1 MKPVDVIADEERRQA
16 ARALLLAPLIAAG
29 GVQADTFRLVRKH
42 REWLEQSFGDGLGY
56 RLLVEPRFAR
66 LFKAGL
72 GRDGSRPMRR
82 RPDAPPLTPRAYA
95 LFCLLVAALTRS
107 KSQMLIDEL
116 VAEVRST
123 IADAGLDIDLD
134 RTADRRALYSA
145 LVVLLQLGALSER
158 DGDLARWV
166 EDTRAQSLLDV
177 NRDVLRLLVSAPLS
191 ATTSADEL
199 LSVAALP
206 SAAGGARVAI
216 RRRLIESPILSVT
229 DLNYEQSEWWA
240 RNRNRERDWFSDRF
254 GLELELRAEG
264 AIAVDPDDELTDFA
278 FPAGGSSRHAALLI
292 LEGLVTHLRDG
303 ARAADAADRVWRAV
317 PEVIRDDVVSGVHA
331 RYGAAMRRE
340 LRESTELMCCEARD
354 VLVGMGLVR
363 VDHDGIWHIHASAAR
378 YSARPTLTQP
388 GPAGQDSLFIEGDP

>member
-134 RTADRRALYSA
+134 RSADRRALYSA

-199 LSVAALP
+199 LSVAAP
-206 SAAGGARVAI
+206 YAAG
-216 RRRLIESPILSVT
+216 
-229 DLNYEQSEWWA
+229 
-240 RNRNRERDWFSDRF
+240 
-254 GLELELRAEG
+254 
-264 AIAVDPDDELTDFA
+264 
-278 FPAGGSSRHAALLI
+278 
-292 LEGLVTHLRDG
+292 
-303 ARAADAADRVWRAV
+303 
-317 PEVIRDDVVSGVHA
+317 
-331 RYGAAMRRE
+331 
-340 LRESTELMCCEARD
+340 
-354 VLVGMGLVR
+354 
-363 VDHDGIWHIHASAAR
+363 
-378 YSARPTLTQP
+378 
-388 GPAGQDSLFIEGDP
+388 